1 MWRCKLQLEIM
12 VSLAHWNPEKLSIYV
27 LVASISGEIFLCFNF
42 FLFHRSTLVNFT
54 L

>member
-12 VSLAHWNPEKLSIYV
+12 VSLAQWNPEKLSIYV
-27 LVASISGEIFLCFNF
+27 LVAYISGEIFLYFNY
-42 FLFHRSTLVNFT
+42 LFHRSTLVNFT